1 MMNSEDYYRR
11 IHEILNSHQIQENEI
26 DDMIDFLKETA
37 AESGMSEA
45 SFFASFRY
53 SGSDC
58 F

>member
-45 SFFASFRY
+45 SF
-53 SGSDC
+53 C
-58 F
+58 II